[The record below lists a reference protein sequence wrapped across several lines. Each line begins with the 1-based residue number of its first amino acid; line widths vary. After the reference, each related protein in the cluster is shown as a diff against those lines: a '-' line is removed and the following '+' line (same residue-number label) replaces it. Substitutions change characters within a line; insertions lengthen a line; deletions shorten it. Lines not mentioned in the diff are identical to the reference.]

1 MGVGE
6 ALAAGLPRRAVG
18 ARCRDRDPDQG
29 DAQAPTV
36 RERRLTVSRRAK
48 ARISPIETAPQPA
61 RAPLPAKVVAEHLGH
76 ASITIAMD
84 VYSHV
89 VPSMKSDAAELVA
102 GLILGG

>member
-1 MGVGE
+1 M
-6 ALAAGLPRRAVG
+6 
-18 ARCRDRDPDQG
+18 
-29 DAQAPTV
+29 
-36 RERRLTVSRRAK
+36 
-48 ARISPIETAPQPA
+48 
-61 RAPLPAKVVAEHLGH
+61 VAEHLGH